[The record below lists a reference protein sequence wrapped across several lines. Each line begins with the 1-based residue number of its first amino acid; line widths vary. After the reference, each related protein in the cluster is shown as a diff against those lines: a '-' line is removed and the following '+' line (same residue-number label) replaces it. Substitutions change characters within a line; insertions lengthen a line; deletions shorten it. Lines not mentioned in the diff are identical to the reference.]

1 MFMECILND
10 SQARFKPFR
19 VAQPNFFDERDEDE
33 VEVEAAG
40 GRRRRSRR
48 SLWDERTGPWTGGFG
63 NGVGKNCRSPPIC
76 LCSVF
81 SETLGNSRNPIGPR
95 RGPCNNP
102 LGRRNREQRRIHVP
116 PLLARWIG

>member
-10 SQARFKPFR
+10 SHARFKPFR

-48 SLWDERTGPWTGGFG
+48 SLWDERTGPWTGGFQWNTQQCG
-63 NGVGKNCRSPPIC
+63 HRGRTAASAAGWNVLAGRSLGSEIR
-76 LCSVF
+76 F
-81 SETLGNSRNPIGPR
+81 SRGWHPVKVRVLPSRFPF
-95 RGPCNNP
+95 
-102 LGRRNREQRRIHVP
+102 
-116 PLLARWIG
+116 A